1 MCAGTAGT
9 ASSGRAGAV
18 SLKQRNSTEK
28 GYGMKST
35 AFVKRRLPK
44 APDLKRD
51 YTPAD
56 SRVRSRVMAK
66 ARARREGKAERRHDE
81 VVKLARAGMSDEQIA
96 EETGYKKDSIRR
108 IVNQMRREGV
118 DIPHRKRGRKK
129 CVS

>member
-1 MCAGTAGT
+1 M
-9 ASSGRAGAV
+9 
-18 SLKQRNSTEK
+18 KQRSSTGK

-35 AFVKRRLPK
+35 AYVKRRLPK

-51 YTPAD
+51 YTPAEEPVRVPIATFAD

-81 VVKLARAGMSDEQIA
+81 VVKPARKGLTDEQIA
-96 EETGYKKDSIRR
+96 EATGYRSDSIRR
-108 IVNQMRREGV
+108 ILCKMRKEGAE
-118 DIPHRKRGRKK
+118 IPYRKRGRKK